1 MKLKKNVNLFKRS
14 IAIFMVALL
23 MAYHSLVFRQ
33 KKKKHMYGV

>member
-23 MAYHSLVFRQ
+23 MAGISFISVSA
-33 KKKKHMYGV
+33 KE